1 MRKQI
6 RLLLMLALPMLL
18 GLASC
23 AEHDNPVDPNPL
35 AKQVSGLWW
44 NIIDQEGTHKDATD
58 SYPYTR
64 LGQAICFNEDGT
76 GYGITFFFDDDNSDP
91 IAIIGGKDMCPFTYT
106 SKADGRLS
114 LDFSDAYYEY
124 ADYFKKWTM
133 SYADGTVSATNGKL
147 TLTLEKASDQMAE
160 TIRDW
165 DEQFNGGAAIGGTGF
180 NPNDADFTR
189 TNWRNEEGIY
199 LYDGTGEYALTH
211 GGRTSKFSLVPLP
224 WYNGPKDTNLPDHFC
239 DDITPENGWELVL
252 NLCGNTQ
259 GSLKNNNFF
268 AVYNKYSGILRFF
281 YFLPDGYSTGNDH
294 VWEISMSDHL
304 AKGAVWNYG
313 LPADRTINK
322 AAIGQNRNGYS
333 DYVTPWVKNMSAD
346 GLVVPNHG
354 WWAFDVDMSQ
364 LPDNGINPDDIISLQ
379 MRSWTKTHT
388 TLASTVAANIDGS
401 LKAQID
407 LTKTTTASSSKG
419 LMSNISTIMDIGND
433 GVGAVTGAVKGDYL
447 DAIKSTITFGKSLYN
462 IYGAKEKKGST
473 TEQVAS
479 GTLTGT
485 INLGLSGTINTQG
498 TIEGA
503 NPTVGIASPTIYMK
517 DFDLANSH
525 LGQGVWGIKTAPV
538 VYWATET
545 PIAWDKWVI
554 RDDSALRRWLSFN
567 FCPYFFDPSSVEIE
581 LNPNI
586 FPDSQI
592 EWIEVDAIC
601 GARAE
606 KQPISDELN
615 ALRSA
620 YGVGGPTTKKYRY
633 NNNTS
638 GFMSDFGQNDCLWDF
653 CYNSSDKYGL
663 NALNTIYTSEDR
675 HSNEQIWVVTDV
687 EQDYYWKDYIQGRG
701 IDGYAIEPQVKGSFV
716 HWRHEDYDVRPDWS
730 DYYEAYLPFLEVNVT
745 VRVKMKG
752 MDYPVVLSRN
762 YLPEIKDYGDG
773 SEFNK
778 SRKKTRPYASKM
790 SGHTDLYDYQ
800 MKRIDDILERYEV
813 TGNWDGYNYIPLAG
827 SPVTW
832 KDCGHENLFNGET
845 WDRWEP
851 LPEGKVNGV
860 WFAEFK
866 SRRPITPS
874 RYYMT
879 TCIDGS
885 SFPSYHPKSWKVYAK
900 VAKGDSWTTIA
911 TVTNDNRLSGNR
923 QRFEYPLSVTG
934 RQWQYFRLEFSENH
948 GGAMM
953 QFAEFEFDQK

>member
-18 GLASC
+18 GLVSC
-23 AEHDNPVDPNPL
+23 VERDNPVDPNPL

-64 LGQAICFNEDGT
+64 LGQAICFKEDGT
-76 GYGITFFFDDDNSDP
+76 GYGITFFFNNEQSDP
-91 IAIIGGKDMCPFTYT
+91 IAIIGGEGMAPFTYT
-106 SKADGRLS
+106 STADGRLR
-114 LDFSDAYYEY
+114 LDFSDAQKEY

-133 SYADGTVSATNGKL
+133 SYADGTVSATDGKL

-199 LYDGTGEYALTH
+199 LYDGTGEYTITQK
-211 GGRTSKFSLVPLP
+211 GRTSKFSLVPLP

-545 PIAWDKWVI
+545 PIAWYKWVI

-601 GARAE
+601 AARAE

-620 YGVGGPTTKKYRY
+620 YGVGGPTTKKYTY
-633 NNNTS
+633 NNTS

-663 NALNTIYTSEDR
+663 NALNTIYTSEER

-716 HWRHEDYDVRPDWS
+716 HWVHREGMSRPDYS

-762 YLPEIKDYGDG
+762 YLPEIKEWGYGV
-773 SEFNK
+773 EFAK
-778 SRKKTRPYASKM
+778 SKRHSRPYQSKM

-800 MKRIDDILERYEV
+800 MKRISDIIERYSLP
-813 TGNWDGYNYIPLAG
+813 TTSTMYPGYNYIPLDG
-827 SPVTW
+827 SGYKNSEGYDKLFDGNKETKWCTNQKKDGKWFVEFMSREPINVTSYGFTTANDTEAFPERNPKNW
-832 KDCGHENLFNGET
+832 KLYGKLNKGDQWTEIDHRTNGNPTVCNYMQAWFACGHM
-845 WDRWEP
+845 
-851 LPEGKVNGV
+851 K
-860 WFAEFK
+860 
-866 SRRPITPS
+866 
-874 RYYMT
+874 
-879 TCIDGS
+879 C
-885 SFPSYHPKSWKVYAK
+885 
-900 VAKGDSWTTIA
+900 
-911 TVTNDNRLSGNR
+911 
-923 QRFEYPLSVTG
+923 
-934 RQWQYFRLEFSENH
+934 QYFRFEVSEVVS
-948 GGAMM
+948 GDWI
-953 QFAEFEFDQK
+953 QLSEFEFNAK